1 MKILN
6 THYKD
11 AESIT
16 VETDSLRAV
25 FLPAYGGKLASLV
38 DRCTGRE
45 FLVQAPG
52 AEYKK
57 LGYDGDYV
65 ASECSGCDD
74 MFPTIDVWYYDRFP
88 WQGTR
93 MPDHGEVAGLPWHC
107 ETDSKGRL
115 HMWVY
120 GVRFPYRLDKWI
132 SAQEG
137 SLLIEYSAQ
146 NLSGFDMDFLW
157 AAHTMMNAEPDAEIF
172 VPYGDSASATTVFTT
187 EAGFG
192 NPGDKLSWPNAIRRD
207 GKAVDLRRVGER
219 NPQGNNFKYYFDE
232 PMPQGRF
239 GYYFPSDSTKLTIKV
254 PEDKVPYLSFW
265 INEGSF
271 KDFFNI
277 APEPCTGAYDQP
289 GAAKAHKQASVLP
302 AGDEYS
308 WFMRFTVTK
317 E

>member
-1 MKILN
+1 MIIQN
-6 THYKD
+6 TRYKD
-11 AESIT
+11 VEAVA

-38 DRCTGRE
+38 DKRTGRE
-45 FLVQAPG
+45 FLVQAPD
-52 AEYKK
+52 AQYKK
-57 LGYDGDYV
+57 LSYDSDYV

-88 WQGTR
+88 WQGAR
-93 MPDHGEVAGLPWHC
+93 MPDHGEVAGLPWHF

-115 HMWVY
+115 HLWVY

-132 SAQEG
+132 SAQED
-137 SLLIEYSAQ
+137 SLLIEYSAH
-146 NLSGFDMDFLW
+146 NFSVFDMDFLW
-157 AAHTMMNAEPDAEIF
+157 AAHTMVNAEPDAQIF
-172 VPYGDSASATTVFTT
+172 VPYGDGSLATTVFSTDPS
-187 EAGFG
+187 FG
-192 NPGDKLSWPNAIRRD
+192 KPGDKLSWPHAVRRD
-207 GKAVDLRRVGER
+207 GTTINLRSVGER

-239 GYYFPSDSTKLTIKV
+239 GYYFPSDGTKLTIEV
-254 PEDKVPYLSFW
+254 PEDKVPYLCFW
-265 INEGSF
+265 VNEGGF
-271 KDFFNI
+271 KNFFNI

-302 AGDEYS
+302 AEGEYR
-308 WFMRFTVTK
+308 WTMRFTVTK